1 MNGNLSLKL
10 LLVFAIFGLAFS
22 LNSRFPN
29 CDQRQ
34 NHVEIAPTNE
44 SLLPKKKFPCFLAIA
59 DTHID
64 TTISRTRYGSETG
77 IDLWQSTVEKI
88 NKLIKTDHPKF
99 IVLLGDLPWH
109 AKRSQET
116 QLISAR

>member
-1 MNGNLSLKL
+1 MNGNLLLKL
-10 LLVFAIFGLAFS
+10 LMVYAAFGLAFT

-29 CDQRQ
+29 YDQTQ
-34 NHVEIAPTNE
+34 SPVEITPTIE
-44 SLLPKKKFPCFLAIA
+44 SLIPKKKFSCFLAIA

-109 AKRSQET
+109 
-116 QLISAR
+116 